1 MIWSDGDSA
10 MHRNFGVPGPATLV
24 RSASPMG
31 PTWAICIA
39 VVVII
44 VGATFL

>member
-1 MIWSDGDSA
+1 MS
-10 MHRNFGVPGPATLV
+10 RNFGFGKHSKTGATDDLLMPTGPI
-24 RSASPMG
+24 
-31 PTWAICIA
+31 WAICIA